1 MYWVSRREPTPCMQ
15 VHTYAH
21 ALHVRWGEKWH
32 CIWVELKLHWLKNKK
47 MVFTFFSLS
56 LNREAHLRAI
66 HLSLSAVL
74 ITTLLA
80 RKDSGAAESF
90 SEGHLWLTAPGR
102 PPHPASIANEQTQG
116 FSFRL
121 IIVTMNEFQVLLD
134 VVLSISSS
142 HQPVNHLGP
151 HKQPPICQHKHRCTL
166 SNTHTNTDTPKCA
179 QQAHT
184 YTHMHAHQ
192 DRKSDELIKMWRLSG
207 K

>member
-1 MYWVSRREPTPCMQ
+1 MYLVSRREPTPCMQ

-21 ALHVRWGEKWH
+21 ALHVRWGKNDIVSEWSWNCIDWKTRKWY
-32 CIWVELKLHWLKNKK
+32 LL
-47 MVFTFFSLS
+47 FFSLS

-102 PPHPASIANEQTQG
+102 PSHPASIANEQTQG